1 MRTYRLSYTEQKGAR
16 FGGVPTAR
24 LVRGGVPFSRAI
36 ASIAVV
42 TMIGAVSV
50 AQRRGDSPAEG
61 LSFRFVGP
69 VVGNRVASI
78 AGVAGDPS
86 IYYAGAA
93 SGGVWKTTDGGIR
106 WTPIADSL
114 GVAAIGALAVAPSD
128 PSVVWAGTGEA
139 WAIRDS
145 DVIGDGIYKSVDAGK
160 TWTHMGLDETG
171 RIGRILVHP
180 TNPDIVFACAVGRLT
195 APQQE
200 RGVFRTTDGG
210 AHWDRVLF
218 ADENTGCSGLSM
230 DAKNPRTIFAGTWQ
244 VEMHPWAMLSGG
256 PGSGIY
262 VSHDGGAKWTRVE
275 AAGLPKSPLGKIDV
289 AVAPTDSNRVYALI
303 QTKDQGSVWRSDD
316 GGTTWRVV
324 NWSRA
329 LIGRAGYYIHLRVS
343 PANED
348 EVFVSNSSFWQSTD
362 GGRTFEERMWGGDN
376 HDTWWDPKDAD
387 RFVITHDAGLTI
399 TTQHGRSTQ
408 RVTLPIGQMYHV
420 AVDNQVPYYVYSNMQ
435 DDGTMRGPANAA
447 ENAGAGYNGSGNR
460 WDHGLGGCE
469 SGHTIPDPADPNI
482 VWSTCYGNKVTRY
495 DARNGIPRSVA
506 PWMITL
512 DSPPGDS
519 KYRCHWTAP
528 IAIDPFDS
536 KNVLYGCNVIFKT
549 TNGGQSWQPISS
561 DLSTQDPSRIIASG
575 GIVGDNLGQFAP
587 EVVFAIAFSDVEKGV
602 VWAGTNDG
610 KIWYSRDGGGKWN
623 DVTKNIGAMPAW
635 GVVSKIEPS
644 HFDGGAAYVAVDA
657 HLMDSREPYIFKT
670 TNYGATWTR
679 VNGDLPNKHPLSYV
693 KAVAEN
699 PNQKGML
706 FAGTGHGFF
715 YSQDEGAHWIELS
728 TGLPHAPVSW
738 VVVQKQFHDVAVSTY
753 GRGLYVLDDITPLE
767 QGGPATTDAMRLF
780 TPRPAYRWT
789 QRGRAYLNYSLQ
801 SEARGPVQ
809 LQVLDGDGKV
819 VRDLRATG
827 RAGLNRVAWDL
838 RYDAPRLV
846 QLRTTPPENPH
857 IWEEPRFRGQD
868 TRPVTHWGLEPAQVG
883 PIVTPAKYTV
893 RLTVDGRSVTQP
905 IEILRDPKV
914 ATSTADL
921 DLSVRLQL
929 RLRDDIS
936 AAADM
941 INTIEVMRK
950 QLEDVQKAY
959 RSDASKAALVK
970 QVQEMDKKLFD
981 VEAKLLEPAQMTS
994 DDKYFQQAYRVYM
1007 NLIWLNG
1014 EVGPGAGDV
1023 SGGAD
1028 FPPTDTSVGVLE
1040 TIEKDLN
1047 AAKSDYKTLMDRDV
1061 PAFNR
1066 SIGGGMTPLTGGR

>member
-1 MRTYRLSYTEQKGAR
+1 MKMMRVVLA
-16 FGGVPTAR
+16 F
-24 LVRGGVPFSRAI
+24 LVASAVALAAI
-36 ASIAVV
+36 TVAE
-42 TMIGAVSV
+42 
-50 AQRRGDSPAEG
+50 AQRRGGPQPEG

-69 VVGNRVASI
+69 VVGNRVSAI
-78 AGVAGDPS
+78 AGVPGDPS

-93 SGGVWKTTDGGIR
+93 SGGVWKTTDGGLR
-106 WTPIADSL
+106 WSPISDSMP
-114 GVAAIGALAVAPSD
+114 VAAIGSLAVAPSD
-128 PSVVWAGTGEA
+128 PSIVWAGTGEA

-145 DVIGDGIYKSVDAGK
+145 DVIGDGIYKSLDAGK
-160 TWTHMGLDETG
+160 TWTHVGLDETG
-171 RIGRILVHP
+171 RIGRILIHP
-180 TNPDIVFACAVGRLT
+180 TNPDIVFACAIGRIT

-218 ADENTGCSGLSM
+218 VDENTGCSGLSM
-230 DAKNPRTIFAGTWQ
+230 DAKNPRTLFAGTWQ

-262 VSHDGGAKWTRVE
+262 VSHDGGTKWTKVE

-316 GGTTWRVV
+316 GGSSWHVV

-329 LIGRAGYYIHLRVS
+329 LIGRAGYYIHIRVS
-343 PANED
+343 PENED
-348 EVFVSNSSFWQSTD
+348 EVLVSNSSFWQSTD
-362 GGRTFEERMWGGDN
+362 GAHTFEERQWGGDN
-376 HDTWWDPKDAD
+376 HDIWWDPKNAD

-399 TTQHGRSTQ
+399 TTQHARSTQ

-420 AVDNQVPYYVYSNMQ
+420 AVDNQVPYNVYSNMQ
-435 DDGTMRGPANAA
+435 DDGTMRGPANAV

-469 SGHTIPDPADPNI
+469 SGHTIPDPVDSNI

-495 DARNGIPRSVA
+495 DARHGIPRSVA

-549 TNGGQSWQPISS
+549 SNGGQSWQPISG
-561 DLSTQDPSRIIASG
+561 DLSTQDPGKIISSG

-610 KIWYSRDGGGKWN
+610 KVWSSRDGGTKWN
-623 DVTKNIGAMPAW
+623 DVTKNISGMPAW

-644 HFDGGAAYVAVDA
+644 HFDGNTAYIAVDA
-657 HLMDSREPYIFKT
+657 HLMDRREPFIFKT
-670 TNYGATWTR
+670 TDYGATWKR
-679 VNGDLPNKHPLSYV
+679 VSGDLPSAHPLSYV

-699 PNQKGML
+699 PNKRGML
-706 FAGTGHGFF
+706 FAGTGRSFL
-715 YSQDEGAHWIELS
+715 YSLDDGAHWTEFS
-728 TGLPHAPVSW
+728 DGLPHAPVSW
-738 VVVQKQFHDVAVSTY
+738 VVVQKQFRDVVVSTY
-753 GRGLYVLDDITPLE
+753 GRGIYVLDDITPLE
-767 QGGPATTDAMRLF
+767 QGSTTTTDAAKLF
-780 TPRPAYRWT
+780 TPRAAYRWT
-789 QRGRAYLNYSLQ
+789 QRGRAYVNYSLR
-801 SEARGPVQ
+801 SEARGPVL
-809 LQVLDGDGKV
+809 LQILDGDGKV
-819 VRDLRATG
+819 VRDLHGLG
-827 RAGLNRVAWDL
+827 RAGLNRVTWDL

-846 QLRTTPPENPH
+846 HLRTTPPENPH

-883 PIVTPAKYTV
+883 PIVTPGKYTV
-893 RLTVDGRSVTQP
+893 KLTVDGQSQTQP

-941 INTIEVMRK
+941 INSIEVMRK
-950 QLEDVQKAY
+950 QLEDVKKAY
-959 RSDASKAALVK
+959 RDDTSKAALVK
-970 QVQEMDKKLFD
+970 QVEEMDKKLLD
-981 VEAKLLEPAQMTS
+981 VETRLLEPAQMTS

-1023 SGGAD
+1023 AGGAD
-1028 FPPTDTSVGVLE
+1028 FPPTDTSVSVLE
-1040 TIEKDLN
+1040 TVEKDLN
-1047 AAKSDYKTLMDRDV
+1047 AAKSDYKTLMERDV

-1066 SIGGGMTPLTGGR
+1066 AIGGTMTPLTRQ